1 MTNTLIKKWNKNG
14 FTLLEIIIS
23 MGLITIALLAIL
35 RLQAQ
40 SLNLQSEAQFTTIAH
55 YLAQDRLS
63 RIQSDKKL
71 AAGSF
76 SGDFGEDYPYF
87 RYREEIEE
95 VIDVENLFKVRV
107 GIFLDEGKAENE
119 FLVTTYL
126 YRKKL

>member
-1 MTNTLIKKWNKNG
+1 MTSILIRKWNKNG
-14 FTLLEIIIS
+14 FTLLEIVIS
-23 MGLITIALLAIL
+23 LALITIALLAVL

-40 SLNLQSEAQFTTIAH
+40 SLNLQSEAQFTTIAN

-63 RIQSDKKL
+63 RIQSESGL
-71 AAGSF
+71 EAGSF
-76 SGDFGEDYPYF
+76 SGDFDEDYPYF

-95 VIDVENLFKVRV
+95 ITDVENLFKVRV
-107 GIFLDEGKAENE
+107 TIFLANEKAENE

>member
-1 MTNTLIKKWNKNG
+1 MTSILIRKWNKNG
-14 FTLLEIIIS
+14 FTLLEIVIS
-23 MGLITIALLAIL
+23 LALITIALLAVL

-40 SLNLQSEAQFTTIAH
+40 SLNLQSEAQFTTIAN

-63 RIQSDKKL
+63 RIQSEKGL
-71 AAGSF
+71 EAGSF
-76 SGDFGEDYPYF
+76 SGDFDEDYPYF

-95 VIDVENLFKVRV
+95 ITDVENLFKVRV
-107 GIFLDEGKAENE
+107 TIFLANEKAENE

>member
-1 MTNTLIKKWNKNG
+1 MTSILIRKWNKNG
-14 FTLLEIIIS
+14 FTLLEIVIS
-23 MGLITIALLAIL
+23 LGLITIALLAIL

-40 SLNLQSEAQFTTIAH
+40 SLNLQSEAQFTTIAN

-63 RIQSDKKL
+63 RIQSEKGL
-71 AAGSF
+71 EAGSF

-95 VIDVENLFKVRV
+95 ITDAENIFKVSV
-107 GIFLDEGKAENE
+107 TVFLDDGKAENE

>member
-1 MTNTLIKKWNKNG
+1 MTNTLIRKWNNSG

-40 SLNLQSEAQFTTIAH
+40 SLNLQSEVQFTTIAH

-63 RIQSDKKL
+63 RIHSENRL
-71 AAGSF
+71 EAGTF

-87 RYREEIEE
+87 RYREEVEE
-95 VIDVENLFKVRV
+95 IPDLENLFKVKV
-107 GIFLDEGKAENE
+107 SVFLDEGKAENE
-119 FLVTTYL
+119 FFVTTYL
-126 YRKKL
+126 YRKKP

>member
-1 MTNTLIKKWNKNG
+1 MTSILIRKWNKNG
-14 FTLLEIIIS
+14 FTLLEIVIS
-23 MGLITIALLAIL
+23 LGLITIALLAIL

-40 SLNLQSEAQFTTIAH
+40 SLNLQSEAQFTTIAN

-63 RIQSDKKL
+63 RIQSEK
-71 AAGSF
+71 
-76 SGDFGEDYPYF
+76 GDFGEDYPYF

-95 VIDVENLFKVRV
+95 ITDAENLFKVRV
-107 GIFLDEGKAENE
+107 TVFLDDGKAENE

>member
-1 MTNTLIKKWNKNG
+1 MTNILIRKWNKNG
-14 FTLLEIIIS
+14 FTLLEIVIS

-40 SLNLQSEAQFTTIAH
+40 SLTLQSEAQFTTIAH

-63 RIQSDKKL
+63 RIQSEKRL
-71 AAGSF
+71 EAGSF

-95 VIDVENLFKVRV
+95 ITDVEDLFKVSV
-107 GIFLDEGKAENE
+107 TVFLDDGKAGNQ

-126 YRKKL
+126 YRKNL

>member
-1 MTNTLIKKWNKNG
+1 MTNTLIRKWNNNG

-23 MGLITIALLAIL
+23 MGLLTIALLAIL

-40 SLNLQSEAQFTTIAH
+40 SLSLQSEAQFTTIAH

-63 RIQSDKKL
+63 RIHSENRL

-87 RYREEIEE
+87 RYREEVEE
-95 VIDVENLFKVRV
+95 IPDLENLFKVKV
-107 GIFLDEGKAENE
+107 SVFLDEGKAENE
-119 FLVTTYL
+119 FFVTTYL
-126 YRKKL
+126 YRKKP

>member
-1 MTNTLIKKWNKNG
+1 MTNTLIRKWNNSG

-40 SLNLQSEAQFTTIAH
+40 SLNLQSEVQFTTIAH

-63 RIQSDKKL
+63 RIHSENRL
-71 AAGSF
+71 ETGTF

-87 RYREEIEE
+87 RYREEVEE
-95 VIDVENLFKVRV
+95 IPDLENLFKVKV
-107 GIFLDEGKAENE
+107 SVFLDEGKAENE
-119 FLVTTYL
+119 FFVTTYL
-126 YRKKL
+126 YRKKP